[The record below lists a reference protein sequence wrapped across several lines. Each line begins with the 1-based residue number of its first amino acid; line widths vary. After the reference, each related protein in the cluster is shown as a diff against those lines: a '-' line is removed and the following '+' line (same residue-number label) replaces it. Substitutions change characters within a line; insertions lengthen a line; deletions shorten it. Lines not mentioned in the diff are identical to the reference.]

1 MADLVNAYNESNST
15 PFWVRYINGRIKK
28 KKNFLGVIT
37 GPPGVGKSWTGLSI
51 CNQLDPE
58 FNVHKIVTSTRQ
70 LLELINSD
78 EIKAGDAILWDEA
91 GIDISNRNWQ
101 SLVNKTLNFL
111 FQTFRHKRFIL
122 LMTVPYMDFI
132 DAGTRKLLHTEF
144 EIQKINYKTSKAKV
158 KPQIIQYNSRTK
170 KFYYKYLRVRTKMGI
185 CPVKAWNVSKPP
197 EWLIEAY
204 EEIKSDFTSKLN
216 LELQRELEEEDDRK
230 LKKDNRKE
238 LTEKQKQAL
247 ELIAQYGTVPL
258 ASVASGIQERTLF
271 FHISQAKKKGYSKD
285 EFKDSIEV
293 TNVKEN

>member
-1 MADLVNAYNESNST
+1 MADLVNSYSGNKNPS
-15 PFWVRYINGRIKK
+15 WVRYIKGRIDK

-37 GPPGVGKSWTGLSI
+37 GPPGVGKSWTGLSM
-51 CNQLDPE
+51 CNMLDDN
-58 FNVHKIVTSTRQ
+58 FNVTKIVTTTRQ

-78 EIKAGDAILWDEA
+78 QIEAGDAILWDEA

-144 EIQKINYKTSKAKV
+144 EIQNINYDTSMARV

-170 KFYYKYLRVRTKMGI
+170 KFYYKYLRIRTKNGI
-185 CPVKAWNVSKPP
+185 CPLRAWNVPKPP
-197 EWLIEAY
+197 KWLIEAY

-216 LELQRELEEEDDRK
+216 KDLQNELEEEDDRK
-230 LKKDNRKE
+230 TRKEKRKE
-238 LTEKQKQAL
+238 LTEKQEQAL
-247 ELIAQYGTVPL
+247 SLVTQYGSVPL
-258 ASVASGIQERTLF
+258 AATASGISERTLF
-271 FHISQAKKKGYSKD
+271 FHISQAKKKGYTRED
-285 EFKDSIEV
+285 FKDDSEV
-293 TNVKEN
+293 VNVKEY